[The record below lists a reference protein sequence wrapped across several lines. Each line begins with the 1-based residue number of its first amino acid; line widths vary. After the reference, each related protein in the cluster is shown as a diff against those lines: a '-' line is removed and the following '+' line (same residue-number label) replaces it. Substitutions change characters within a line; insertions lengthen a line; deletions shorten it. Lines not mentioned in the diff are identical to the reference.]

1 MPHRKR
7 TLDRMCR
14 EMIERGNERQLT
26 VMIERNFL
34 DIYALDKETKEPFH
48 TLITEERFP
57 TLAPK
62 VQERVRSDEQKA
74 AEERRL
80 LEEEQKKEQERQALN
95 ERLSTKARV
104 LNGKL
109 NLRVIT
115 PIQPLSKM
123 YQFVLNCLKVKKR

>member
-14 EMIERGNERQLT
+14 EMIERGNERQLMF
-26 VMIERNFL
+26 VFKNNMF
-34 DIYALDKETKEPFH
+34 DIYALDKKTKEPVH
-48 TLITEERFP
+48 TLITEDKFP
-57 TLAPK
+57 VLAPM

-80 LEEEQKKEQERQALN
+80 LEQEQKKEQELQALN
-95 ERLSTKARV
+95 ERLSARARF

-109 NLRVIT
+109 KVIT